1 MKRILYASDLGLYG
15 PYVLKQVMQ
24 LAESSRA
31 QVDIL
36 HVIEPMGVFAESV
49 INTFMSE
56 TDRQYL
62 RAQGVSEL
70 LERIRMQVI
79 DVFESDYGVKE
90 GQGCIGNIIVEQ
102 GSPSKIILEQ
112 ALARN
117 VEVIAIGS
125 HGQHAY
131 RGGLIGSVVAKVLQT
146 SPLPVYMVPMV
157 NLDSLGRKANRQGI

>member
-15 PYVLKQVMQ
+15 PYVLNQVVS
-24 LAESSRA
+24 LAKASGAR
-31 QVDIL
+31 VDVL

-56 TDRQYL
+56 KDRQYL
-62 RAQGVSEL
+62 RVHGMPEL
-70 LERIRMQVI
+70 LERIRLQVV
-79 DVFESDYGVKE
+79 DVFESDYGVQ
-90 GQGCIGNIIVEQ
+90 QGVECIGDIIVEQ
-102 GSPSKIILEQ
+102 GDPSKVILEQ

-117 VEVIAIGS
+117 AEMIAIGS

-146 SPLPVYMVPMV
+146 SSLPVYMVPMV
-157 NLDSLGRKANRQGI
+157 NLEALGRRGR